1 MSGNNIEPQRT
12 RSQTRQP
19 RQPTQTAQRQHQHYE
34 QQQQQQQYGLATSA
48 YSEKSDQN
56 SQTSHYQYQPQP
68 SQPQAPQPGYTY
80 GAYNQQYQQHQPQQ
94 QQQYYGQ
101 PHQQQQAQYGG
112 YDSNYN
118 NYVAG
123 PLPSQTNYAND
134 NSTHY
139 PATFHTNNG
148 SQDYEMSRLPTVKP
162 IAATDKPWLKEEQEP
177 QWKQH
182 MERFLCCCCPK
193 NKKHRMICGGFVAG
207 VLISLGV
214 IMYLYIPRYPQIK
227 VYSINFANIIG
238 SSSAYSFTYKDPN
251 VKDLNTLQYRMNL
264 SMELG
269 TYNPNSYDMSVES
282 IDLLARLTVNTSYVG
297 VPLKTTP
304 LTSFGALVAMVGKAP
319 TPPAGYTGDFNAVIG
334 TSKYGAIVFPA
345 KATIN
350 YTMVFLLDFTPD
362 PKLGLLADPTI
373 NEIASACGI
382 TDRKNGTRPL
392 AIHYDATSV
401 IPALKPFGF
410 APTLSNDLHINCPF
424 SKSQIDAVIDRVQ
437 NKGEPIMQALQAV
450 FSDAPPP
457 PPPTIV
463 DNTPPLPDNPPPP
476 AAAVT
481 SAQPN
486 VQPAATTGN
495 GRTVA
500 TGAGVETGVD
510 TVSPVVAP
518 TNVGTETSAPVPTD
532 APTASAVQT
541 ESPTLDRP
549 NPTGPAPT
557 SAAAPTSA
565 EPIPIIT
572 LPVVIGSRMQE

>member
-1 MSGNNIEPQRT
+1 MSGNSIQRT

-19 RQPTQTAQRQHQHYE
+19 IQPSQGGG
-34 QQQQQQQYGLATSA
+34 QYYQPQLQPQGLATAA
-48 YSEKSDQN
+48 YPGQSNTYADQQG

-68 SQPQAPQPGYTY
+68 PQPGYNY
-80 GAYNQQYQQHQPQQ
+80 GAYNQQYQQQQQQ

-101 PHQQQQAQYGG
+101 PQQQAQYGP

-123 PLPSQTNYAND
+123 PLPSQTNYANEAT
-134 NSTHY
+134 THY
-139 PATFHTNNG
+139 PAKFHSSSRSNG
-148 SQDYEMSRLPTVKP
+148 AQDYEMSRLPTVKP
-162 IAATDKPWLKEEQEP
+162 IADTDKPWMKEEQEP
-177 QWKQH
+177 KWKQNI
-182 MERFLCCCCPK
+182 ERFLCCCCPK
-193 NKKHRMICGGFVAG
+193 NKKHRMTCGGVVAVVLIGLG
-207 VLISLGV
+207 VL
-214 IMYLYIPRYPQIK
+214 MYLYIPRYPQIK
-227 VYSINFANIIG
+227 VYSINFANILG
-238 SSSAYSFTYKDPN
+238 STSAYSFTYKDPE

-264 SMELG
+264 SMDLG

-304 LTSFGALVAMVGKAP
+304 LTSFGSLVAMIGKAP

-410 APTLSNDLHINCPF
+410 APTLSNDLHIN
-424 SKSQIDAVIDRVQ
+424 
-437 NKGEPIMQALQAV
+437 
-450 FSDAPPP
+450 
-457 PPPTIV
+457 
-463 DNTPPLPDNPPPP
+463 
-476 AAAVT
+476 
-481 SAQPN
+481 
-486 VQPAATTGN
+486 
-495 GRTVA
+495 
-500 TGAGVETGVD
+500 
-510 TVSPVVAP
+510 
-518 TNVGTETSAPVPTD
+518 
-532 APTASAVQT
+532 
-541 ESPTLDRP
+541 
-549 NPTGPAPT
+549 
-557 SAAAPTSA
+557 
-565 EPIPIIT
+565 
-572 LPVVIGSRMQE
+572 